1 MRFVAEVQGELS
13 LEQVPHG
20 RIACGEVYRHGCREI
35 EKDRVA
41 SAEYFMSIIIVDVE
55 SDGPI
60 PAEFSM
66 VCFGAV
72 LFDDPLETS
81 FYGRTKPISDRF
93 VPEAL
98 AISGFSRDQHLG
110 FDDPKTVME
119 SFAAW
124 LAQNANGRAVFV
136 SDNVAFDWQF
146 INYYFHRFLGRNPFG
161 FSGRRIGDLYAGL
174 VKDASKATE
183 WKKYRVT
190 KHTHHPVDDARG
202 NAEALRKFRELGLKI

>member
-1 MRFVAEVQGELS
+1 
-13 LEQVPHG
+13 
-20 RIACGEVYRHGCREI
+20 
-35 EKDRVA
+35 
-41 SAEYFMSIIIVDVE
+41 MSYVIVDIE

-72 LFDDPLETS
+72 IFDERLDKT
-81 FYGRTKPISDRF
+81 FYGKTRPISDRF
-93 VPEAL
+93 IPEAL
-98 AISGFSRDQHLG
+98 AISGFTREQHLA
-110 FDDPKTVME
+110 FDEPKTVME
-119 SFAAW
+119 TFAAW
-124 LAQNANGRAVFV
+124 LQQTTKGRPVFV

-146 INYYFHRFLGRNPFG
+146 INYYFHRFCGQNPFG

-190 KHTHHPVDDARG
+190 AHTHHPVDDAKG
-202 NAEALRKFRELGLKI
+202 NAEALRKFKELGLKI

>member
-1 MRFVAEVQGELS
+1 
-13 LEQVPHG
+13 
-20 RIACGEVYRHGCREI
+20 
-35 EKDRVA
+35 
-41 SAEYFMSIIIVDVE
+41 MSYVVVDVE

-60 PAEFSM
+60 PAEFST

-72 LFDDPLETS
+72 ILDNLLDKT
-81 FYGRTKPISDRF
+81 FYGRTRPVSDRF

-98 AISGFSRDQHLG
+98 AISGFSREQHLS
-110 FDDPKTVME
+110 FEEPKPVME

-124 LAQNANGRAVFV
+124 LEKHTKGRPVFV

-161 FSGRRIGDLYAGL
+161 FSGRRIGDIYAGM

-183 WKKYRVT
+183 WKKYRIT
-190 KHTHHPVDDARG
+190 AHTHNPVDDAKG
-202 NAEALRKFRELGLKI
+202 NAEALKKFKELGLKL

>member
-1 MRFVAEVQGELS
+1 
-13 LEQVPHG
+13 
-20 RIACGEVYRHGCREI
+20 
-35 EKDRVA
+35 
-41 SAEYFMSIIIVDVE
+41 MSYVVVDVE

-72 LFDDPLETS
+72 IFDDQLDKNFFGKT
-81 FYGRTKPISDRF
+81 RPISDRF
-93 VPEAL
+93 ISEAL
-98 AISGFSRDQHLG
+98 AVSGFTREQHLS
-110 FDDPKTVME
+110 FEDPKSVME
-119 SFAAW
+119 HFAAW
-124 LAQNANGRAVFV
+124 LTQHSKGRPVFV

-146 INYYFHRFLGRNPFG
+146 INYYFHRFLGHNPFG

-190 KHTHHPVDDARG
+190 AHTHNPVDDARG
-202 NAEALRKFRELGLKI
+202 NAEALTKFKELGLKI

>member
-1 MRFVAEVQGELS
+1 
-13 LEQVPHG
+13 
-20 RIACGEVYRHGCREI
+20 
-35 EKDRVA
+35 
-41 SAEYFMSIIIVDVE
+41 MSFIIVDVE

-60 PAEFSM
+60 PAEFSI

-72 LFDDPLETS
+72 LFDEHLEQS
-81 FYGRTKPISDRF
+81 FYGKTRPISDRF

-98 AISGFSRDQHLG
+98 AVSGFSREQHLG
-110 FDDPKTVME
+110 FDDPKSVME

-124 LAQNANGRAVFV
+124 LDQHAKGRPVFV

-146 INYYFHRFLGRNPFG
+146 INYYFHRFLGQNPFG

-174 VKDASKATE
+174 VKDAHKATE

-190 KHTHHPVDDARG
+190 QHTHNPVEDARG
-202 NAEALRKFRELGLKI
+202 NAEALRKFKELGLKI